1 MELEIR
7 DIHKSF
13 GETEVLHG
21 ISFKVESG
29 QALGLLGR
37 NGAGKTTAIR
47 ILMDVFHANSGQI
60 LIDGRPFHAARHK
73 IGYLPE
79 ERGLY
84 PKRTVTDQM
93 VFLARLRGMK
103 KPDSLKSAAKWLERL
118 GISEYAGRKLETLSK
133 GNQQKVQLAATL
145 IADPEIVILDEPF
158 SGLDPVNSQ
167 VLKDVVNELIEIGK
181 IVIFSSHQMNYVE
194 EFCDSIAIIHHGQI
208 VLFGKLSEI
217 KRQYGQNRLMLSSSN
232 YGAAELKS
240 KLQAE
245 FSDILT
251 VSGMTKTALILN
263 KVQDAGTNDIMRRIA
278 DSDIEIYKFGSYE
291 PSLGDIFVDKAGD
304 EE

>member
-1 MELEIR
+1 M
-7 DIHKSF
+7 
-13 GETEVLHG
+13 
-21 ISFKVESG
+21 
-29 QALGLLGR
+29 
-37 NGAGKTTAIR
+37 
-47 ILMDVFHANSGQI
+47 
-60 LIDGRPFHAARHK
+60 
-73 IGYLPE
+73 
-79 ERGLY
+79 
-84 PKRTVTDQM
+84 
-93 VFLARLRGMK
+93 
-103 KPDSLKSAAKWLERL
+103 
-118 GISEYAGRKLETLSK
+118 
-133 GNQQKVQLAATL
+133 
-145 IADPEIVILDEPF
+145 
-158 SGLDPVNSQ
+158 
-167 VLKDVVNELIEIGK
+167 VNELIEIGK

-208 VLFGKLSEI
+208 VLSGKLSEI

-232 YGAAELKS
+232 YGATELKS

-263 KVQDAGTNDIMRRIA
+263 KVQDVGTNDIMRRIA